1 MHHGW
6 ARSQADDLQS
16 QARGADAS
24 PSCKPWWF
32 GPLKPGVAIT
42 YDMPWSRSSVD
53 PVRSGPGYPAPR
65 AVPGDAAAVLL
76 GKVLGSGPR
85 SRWCCRHPTGWER
98 PCWTIR
104 PTSTLAGQ
112 AAAAVAAVWNPFV
125 QERLVVG
132 QWTVVL
138 GIAVLPWALRVALR
152 ALRAEGGVR
161 PLLFCTV
168 LAGIGGANSLMMVL
182 VPVISLLAAD
192 VGLAIA
198 RKALALTLT
207 TGLGAAAVWALPSLT
222 AEVHGSQQ
230 GVAAFAPVADT
241 RLGVLL
247 SLVSGGGFWNSASHP
262 APRDHL
268 VIALTA
274 TVLAAAGVLTLAAQT
289 RGRARVA
296 LAAAVGVPTA
306 LVLVSAS
313 PLLRP
318 LWTLVVTDVPGGGLL
333 RDSHKFMA
341 PWVIAIAVGLGLL
354 VELARDR
361 RRAEPLAVLLILIPI
376 ALSPT
381 LAWGSLGRDTAVQGR
396 TGRAAVDSLNALPA
410 GDVGVLPWN
419 QYRRYAWYESR
430 ISLSLRPRMVN
441 HTVVFDD
448 GLPLRSGRVPGESPR
463 AAAVTAAI
471 AAGEW
476 PARALAS
483 EGRVRYL
490 AVERRAGEEID
501 EPVQDLG
508 TVVINTPDLLIVEVN
523 PELAPAPPTGPVGVV
538 GWLLTILTVVGIC
551 VLCVRPRVRD
561 TGLSGP

>member
-1 MHHGW
+1 MTCSRRR
-6 ARSQADDLQS
+6 AVLTSLAIVQALVVL
-16 QARGADAS
+16 
-24 PSCKPWWF
+24 
-32 GPLKPGVAIT
+32 GPALKPGVAIT
-42 YDMPWSRSSVD
+42 YDMPWSPD
-53 PVRSGPGYPAPR
+53 PRWTPFVLGRDTPAPR
-65 AVPGDAAAVLL
+65 AVPGDAAAVLV
-76 GKVLGSGPR
+76 GQVLGAGLAQSVVLLAIL
-85 SRWCCRHPTGWER
+85 TGLALGAAFLLV
-98 PCWTIR
+98 TIR

-222 AEVHGSQQ
+222 AAVHGSQQ

-381 LAWGSLGRDTAVQGR
+381 LAWGSLGRVTAVQVPYSY
-396 TGRAAVDSLNALPA
+396 RAAVDSLNALPA

-419 QYRRYAWYESR
+419 QYRRYAWNESR
-430 ISLSLRPRMVN
+430 ISLTLLPRMVN